1 MTNKELANIMY
12 PNVTETIEDY
22 EKKYPKRDLPEG
34 AVVSRYAPSPTGFVH
49 MGNMLSCFIENKLPE
64 QTNGVFYLRIEDTDQ
79 KREIENG
86 IDNIV
91 NAIKILGLNYD
102 EGVISNGIQ
111 KGNYGPY
118 VQSERKHIYDVFAKY
133 MIENDIAYPCFCTED
148 DLTNIRENQQK
159 RKIRIGYYGK
169 FAKCRNLTNEE
180 RAEKIKA
187 GIPYTLRL
195 KSTGDFDKKIKIKDL
210 VKGEVVFPENDQ
222 DIVLIKSNGIPVYHF
237 AHLVDDH
244 LMRTTHVLRGEDWL
258 SSVPVHVELFRK
270 FNFELPKYAHLGLVM
285 IVDENGTKRKISK
298 RKDQDF
304 KMENFYKK
312 GFPAVALQE
321 YLMTIANTN
330 FEAWRQANPK
340 ESIDKF
346 QFTFSKVGSNPLFDM
361 SKLINI
367 SKNCISK
374 MSATN
379 LYDNLVVWT
388 KEFDEQF
395 YQVLEKYKEY
405 SKNVLNIEREQ
416 KKPRKD
422 FSCYSD
428 VKNHIWYMYDEY
440 FNDFKNEYDWQNIKD
455 IDLIKE
461 ILSDYFSNYYDIN
474 DDKNTWFDK
483 MKELAEKYEFCA
495 NMKEYNANPDKYK
508 GNITDIATIIRVGV
522 TKCSNT
528 PDLYEIL
535 KILGMNTILD
545 RIDKIK

>member
-1 MTNKELANIMY
+1 MTNKELADLMY
-12 PNVTETIEDY
+12 PNITETIEDY
-22 EKKYPKRDLPEG
+22 EIKYPKRNLPEG

-91 NAIKILGLNYD
+91 NAIKVLGLNYN
-102 EGVISNGIQ
+102 EGVISNGVQ
-111 KGNYGPY
+111 KGAYGPY
-118 VQSERKHIYDVFAKY
+118 IQSERKGIYDVFAKY
-133 MIENDIAYPCFCTED
+133 MIENDMAYPCFCTEE
-148 DLTNIRENQQK
+148 DLTDIRNHQQSNK
-159 RKIRIGYYGK
+159 FRIGYYGK

-187 GIPYTLRL
+187 GIPYTVRL
-195 KSTGDFDKKIKIKDL
+195 KSLGDYDKKIKVKDL

-258 SSVPVHVELFRK
+258 SSVPVHLELFKR
-270 FNFELPKYAHLGLVM
+270 FNFEPPKYAHLGLVM

-304 KMENFYKK
+304 SISSFEKQ
-312 GFPAVALQE
+312 GFPSVALQE

-330 FEAWRQANPK
+330 FEGWRQANQN
-340 ESIDKF
+340 ESLDKF
-346 QFTFSKVGSNPLFDM
+346 EFSFSKVGSNPLFDM

-374 MSATN
+374 MTAEELYNN
-379 LYDNLVVWT
+379 LTEWSQKYDSEFYNLIKEKEEYT
-388 KEFDEQF
+388 KQ
-395 YQVLEKYKEY
+395 
-405 SKNVLNIEREQ
+405 VLNIEREQ

-428 VKNHIWYMYDEY
+428 IKNKVWYMFDEY
-440 FNDFKNEYDWQNIKD
+440 FNEIKQDYEWQNIKD
-455 IDLIKE
+455 IELIKKIVE
-461 ILSDYFSNYYDIN
+461 DYFNNYYDIS

-483 MKELAEKYEFCA
+483 MKELCKKYNFA
-495 NMKEYNANPDKYK
+495 SDMKEYKENPDNYN
-508 GNITDIATIIRVGV
+508 GNITDIATIIRVAI
-522 TKCSNT
+522 TTSSNT
-528 PDLYEIL
+528 PDLFEIL
-535 KILGMNTILD
+535 KILGME
-545 RIDKIK
+545 KIKKRVEKL